1 MSDTLQT
8 RYASAE
14 RASDEELKRQIN
26 LVSQHPMIKDIF
38 DAMPVFV
45 AILNHQRQMVYA
57 NKAFRD
63 YFEANKIVEFKGK
76 RPGEAVNCIHS
87 AESPGGCGTADSCT
101 VCGAVNAILLSQST
115 GKAQMECRI
124 TLENGDPLDL
134 MVMANQYIIEG
145 NEYTVF
151 AASDISDQNRR
162 KALERI
168 FFHDLLNITGALKG
182 FLEIL
187 NDASEN
193 EREEYISFSRNIAEH
208 LIEEILAHKE
218 LTQAEDSEL
227 KTYVTAFT
235 TKAILNEI
243 AVLYEKHMVSL
254 GKKIIV
260 SPEADDLT
268 IQTDKTL
275 LRRIIGNLVK
285 NALEAIADG
294 ETVILNCT
302 RMEDMVEFSVWGNSI
317 IPKPVQLQI
326 FQRSFSTKGKGRGLG
341 TYSVKLLTER
351 YLLGKVRFTSERE
364 KGTTFYVKIPV
375 KIKATD

>member
-1 MSDTLQT
+1 MSTPQET
-8 RYASAE
+8 EFAPAE
-14 RASDEELKRQIN
+14 RADEELLKKQISI
-26 LVSQHPMIKDIF
+26 VSDKSAVREIF

-45 AILNHQRQMVYA
+45 AILNKQRQMIYA

-63 YFEANKIVEFKGK
+63 YFEANKIYEYDGK
-76 RPGEAVNCIHS
+76 RPGEAVKCVHAS
-87 AESPGGCGTADSCT
+87 ETPGGCGTTKSCS
-101 VCGAVNAILLSQST
+101 VCGAVNAILLSQAS

-134 MVMANQYIIEG
+134 LVVANQYFIEE
-145 NEYTVF
+145 NEFTVF
-151 AASDISDQNRR
+151 AASDISDLNRR

-193 EREEYISFSRNIAEH
+193 EREEYISFSRNITEH

-227 KTYVTAFT
+227 KVNVTAFT
-235 TKAILNEI
+235 SKGLLNEI

-254 GKKIIV
+254 GKEIAV
-260 SPEADDLT
+260 SPGAEDLV

-275 LRRIIGNLVK
+275 LRRVVGNLVK
-285 NALEAIADG
+285 NSLEAVKEGD
-294 ETVILNCT
+294 TVILNCT
-302 RMEDMVEFSVWGNSI
+302 RLNDMIEFSVWGNSV
-317 IPKPVQLQI
+317 IPEPVQLQI
-326 FQRSFSTKGKGRGLG
+326 FQRSFSTKGRGRGLG

-351 YLLGKVRFTSERE
+351 YLSGTVRFNSQKES
-364 KGTTFYVKIPV
+364 GTVFYVKVP
-375 KIKATD
+375 IKLPS